1 MNKQKIKANAK
12 KTGQYC
18 VVAPAITLGTFGY
31 ATVLT
36 IGKMTKMTGKAIAAI
51 AVDTVGNT
59 REYINEVKHPQVR
72 KDW

>member
-12 KTGQYC
+12 KTGQYF
-18 VVAPAITLGTFGY
+18 VVAPAITVGTLTY

-36 IGKMTKMTGKAIAAI
+36 VGKMTKLTGKALAAI

-59 REYINEVKHPQVR
+59 RDYINEVKHTQIY
-72 KDW
+72 